1 MSQASATERGS
12 VALVGA
18 GPGDYELLTL
28 KALRQIEAAEVVVYD
43 NLVGQEILDL
53 IPPTA
58 ERLYVGKKAARH
70 SLPQEE
76 INQLLVS
83 LAKAGKRVVRLKGGD
98 PFVFGRGGEEA
109 EALAAESIP
118 FAIVPGITSASG
130 IGAYAGIPLTHRDF
144 AQSCVF
150 VTGHLKEGGKEVDWA
165 SLTNPNQ
172 TLVIYMGITR
182 LDEICRQLLSEGMPP
197 DTPAAIVCDGTL
209 KTQSVITAQL
219 DKLARVAC
227 DAGVTPPALIVIGQV
242 VSLHKTL
249 AWFPTQHLLT

>member
-1 MSQASATERGS
+1 MSQASAMDRGS

-18 GPGDYELLTL
+18 GPGDFELLTL

-43 NLVGQEILDL
+43 NLVGPEILDL

-83 LAKAGKRVVRLKGGD
+83 LATAGKRVVRLKGGD

-109 EALAAESIP
+109 EALAAASIP

-130 IGAYAGIPLTHRDF
+130 IGACTGIPLTHRDY

-165 SLTNPNQ
+165 SLTKPNQ

-182 LDEICRQLLSEGMPP
+182 LDEICRQLLSGGMPP
-197 DTPAAIVCDGTL
+197 DTPAAIVRDGTL
-209 KTQSVITAQL
+209 KTQSVITAPL
-219 DKLARVAC
+219 DELARTAG
-227 DAGVTPPALIVIGQV
+227 DAGITPPALIIIGQV

-249 AWFPTQHLLT
+249 AWFPAEHLPR